1 MNVMTRHVLIAAVF
15 LTAATLDACKS
26 LGHGSPTAQEDI
38 VVQVR
43 NQSFPDVNVY
53 VLPSGDP
60 RRIGSVTGNSSA
72 TFKLPARM
80 LSTGTLQLLVRPI
93 AGRAYLLPPVS
104 VSSGDEVEVTI
115 NNVPAQST
123 VTVVPR

>member
-1 MNVMTRHVLIAAVF
+1 MTRRHAIAIALCV
-15 LTAATLDACKS
+15 ATLDACKS

-43 NQSFPDVNVY
+43 NQSFPDVNIY

-60 RRIGSVTGNSSA
+60 RRVGSVTGNSSA

-93 AGRAYLLPPVS
+93 AGRS
-104 VSSGDEVEVTI
+104 
-115 NNVPAQST
+115 
-123 VTVVPR
+123 